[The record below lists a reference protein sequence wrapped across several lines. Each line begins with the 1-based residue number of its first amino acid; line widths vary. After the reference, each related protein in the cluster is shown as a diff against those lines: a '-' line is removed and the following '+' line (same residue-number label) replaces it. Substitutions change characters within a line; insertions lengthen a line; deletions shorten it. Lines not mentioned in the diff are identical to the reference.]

1 MYDGVNDL
9 KSSYGDTKA
18 KIKTDFLD
26 NVKKRFFKF
35 YKTPKVLG
43 LSLSGI
49 PEYFP
54 NENNSI
60 TNPKE
65 MKEGSKALLWEEN
78 MSAICALGNQN
89 NFDTIIVLQPF
100 LGTGNKSLT
109 RIESEQYNKIHE
121 WWFIEYQYFADKIK
135 NLNHTCD
142 LAIDLRN
149 VFDNVEEIIYFDR
162 MHISFKYNKQV
173 AEKIAENSLP
183 IIKNRI

>member
-1 MYDGVNDL
+1 M
-9 KSSYGDTKA
+9 
-18 KIKTDFLD
+18 
-26 NVKKRFFKF
+26 KKRFFKF

-100 LGTGNKSLT
+100 LGTGNRTTSGY
-109 RIESEQYNKIHE
+109 ESVQINRMPE
-121 WWFIEYQYFADKIK
+121 WWYTEYQYFADEIK

-149 VFDNVEEIIYFDR
+149 VFDNVEERIYFDKW
-162 MHISFKYNKQV
+162 HISFKYNKQV

-183 IIKNRI
+183 IIKNQI